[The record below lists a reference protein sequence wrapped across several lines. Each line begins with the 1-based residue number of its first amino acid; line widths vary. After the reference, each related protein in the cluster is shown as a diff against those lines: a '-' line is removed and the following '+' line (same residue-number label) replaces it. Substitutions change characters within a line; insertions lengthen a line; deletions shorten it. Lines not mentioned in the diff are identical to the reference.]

1 VTATTTHQSLK
12 RGLRIIETV
21 AQMVD
26 PPTLSAIARKTSLNR
41 STTHHILKALVEF
54 GYLVQSPDTCT
65 YSLSS
70 RLFRITRQT
79 WTTEQLAD
87 IAGPYLEDLSRRTGE
102 GTSLAVLSEG
112 EVIIAA
118 KCEPEGPLR
127 VVQEIGSTRP
137 IHCTAVGKILAAWL
151 EKEELE
157 EIIQRTEFEKKTPK
171 TILTPA
177 AFRRELAMV
186 RESGVAVDNEEHI
199 KGIRCMAGPV
209 RDHNSGVRAALCV
222 VGPRDHLPP
231 RRMKKIRLELLTVAA
246 DLSSRLGYR
255 PARDEAEGA

>member
-1 VTATTTHQSLK
+1 MSASTTHQSLK
-12 RGLRIIETV
+12 RGLHIIETV

-26 PPTLSAIARKTSLNR
+26 PPTLSAIARKISLNR

-54 GYLVQSPDTCT
+54 GYLVQAPDTYT

-70 RLFRITRQT
+70 RLLRITRQT
-79 WTTEQLAD
+79 WTTEQLAE
-87 IAGPYLEDLSRRTGE
+87 IARPYLEDLSHRTGE
-102 GTSLAVLSEG
+102 GTSLAVLHDG
-112 EVIIAA
+112 LVIIAA

-151 EKEELE
+151 KERELE
-157 EIIQRTEFEKKTPK
+157 GILERTEFEKKTAK
-171 TILTPA
+171 TITTPA
-177 AFRRELAMV
+177 AFRRELARV
-186 RESGVAVDNEEHI
+186 RESGVAIDNEEHI

-209 RDHNSGVRAALCV
+209 RDHYSAVRAALCV

-231 RRMKKIRLELLTVAA
+231 RRMTKIRRELLAVAA
-246 DLSSRLGYR
+246 DLSSRLGYH
-255 PARDEAEGA
+255 EAVSEADGA